1 MRLCADDFA
10 VEVFAVEEVV
20 GELPKTTS
28 GKLQR
33 SKTREQYL
41 AGTLGT
47 EGVRSLSTSAQRIAL
62 ARHFATSMMSRI
74 RHRLALLRLRGAEL
88 IHCRAHFLREALGGA
103 SAG

>member
-1 MRLCADDFA
+1 MCLAIGD
-10 VEVFAVEEVV
+10 VTLVGT

-47 EGVRSLSTSAQRIAL
+47 EGVRSLSANAQRVAL
-62 ARHFATSMMSRI
+62 ARHVAAGIVSRL
-74 RHRLALLRLRGAEL
+74 RHRIGSRFGFEWLTKTRQHEER
-88 IHCRAHFLREALGGA
+88 
-103 SAG
+103 